1 MAHSNAF
8 YGQGTG
14 DIALENVECSGSESQ
29 LLACSSNTIFDT
41 SCSHSEDAGVKCEGV
56 FIDKVILYIVY
67 IIYIHR
73 RVVNDCEIITERYLQ
88 VFPTK
93 HYDNAHAPTDNP
105 THTHI
110 NFRSPDIRMGE
121 F

>member
-1 MAHSNAF
+1 MIVRS
-8 YGQGTG
+8 
-14 DIALENVECSGSESQ
+14 SQ
-29 LLACSSNTIFDT
+29 K
-41 SCSHSEDAGVKCEGV
+41 E
-56 FIDKVILYIVY
+56 
-67 IIYIHR
+67 
-73 RVVNDCEIITERYLQ
+73 

-110 NFRSPDIRMGE
+110 NFTSPDIRMGE